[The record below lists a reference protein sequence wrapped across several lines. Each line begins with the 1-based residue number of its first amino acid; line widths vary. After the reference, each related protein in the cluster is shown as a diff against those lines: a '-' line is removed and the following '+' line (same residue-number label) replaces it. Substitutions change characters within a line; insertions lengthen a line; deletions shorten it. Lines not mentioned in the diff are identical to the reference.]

1 MIGSK
6 IKIGI
11 MLAMVTALVTLG
23 WLYREELQRG
33 AEQAATIMQQKAEIQ
48 DKDKRIRD
56 LARQRQAAEA
66 IAAREKARAV
76 EIRQEARRLKDEIA
90 RLEQEN
96 QTVEHWAD
104 TRMPGALYE
113 RLRAATA
120 DCSD

>member
-76 EIRQEARRLKDEIA
+76 DSAGGTRF
-90 RLEQEN
+90 EQEP
-96 QTVEHWAD
+96 D
-104 TRMPGALYE
+104 K
-113 RLRAATA
+113 
-120 DCSD
+120 

>member
-48 DKDKRIRD
+48 DKDK
-56 LARQRQAAEA
+56 
-66 IAAREKARAV
+66 
-76 EIRQEARRLKDEIA
+76 
-90 RLEQEN
+90 
-96 QTVEHWAD
+96 
-104 TRMPGALYE
+104 
-113 RLRAATA
+113 
-120 DCSD
+120 